1 MKEKLN
7 VAVRIVADSSKIN
20 LLEYINKEWT
30 RLDIK
35 AFRKFIIRR
44 V

>member
-1 MKEKLN
+1 MKKKLN
-7 VAVRIVADSSKIN
+7 VAARIVVDSSKIK

-35 AFRKFIIRR
+35 VFRKFIIRR